1 MSPWDTWIGIIV
13 HRRFK
18 LRWIFKAECYL
29 LFFFW
34 GFFPRGL
41 GKIFSFVMRPA
52 GKINPPWATLEQS
65 FECQTGT
72 LVICPELLGFVSF
85 PFQTPPSWAIPTL
98 SLIHKAQSDSFL
110 LCCFGGGRKQ
120 KLHQVPLC
128 FGMIFLN
135 KNLPWISFLLI
146 PGTKQR
152 FSLSFFPFFSS
163 SDVGLWLVLCWS
175 SLSSICGLL
184 EGNIN
189 YLTCN
194 DVINSYLARCLLINL
209 GREGP
214 RLTRFPAALAVLLVL
229 YL

>member
-1 MSPWDTWIGIIV
+1 MLPAVFLLGIFFGGVWTRSSHLWCDLQEKSTHPERLWSRVLNVRLV
-13 HRRFK
+13 HLSF
-18 LRWIFKAECYL
+18 AQNY
-29 LFFFW
+29 W
-34 GFFPRGL
+34 GFFPFLSRRHRVGRLQPCLWFIKHNQFIFFSVAL
-41 GKIFSFVMRPA
+41 GGENKNSIKSHFALAWF
-52 GKINPPWATLEQS
+52 
-65 FECQTGT
+65 
-72 LVICPELLGFVSF
+72 
-85 PFQTPPSWAIPTL
+85 
-98 SLIHKAQSDSFL
+98 SLI
-110 LCCFGGGRKQ
+110 
-120 KLHQVPLC
+120 
-128 FGMIFLN
+128 

-229 YL
+229 

>member
-41 GKIFSFVMRPA
+41 GKIFSFVMQPA

-72 LVICPELLGFVSF
+72 LVICPDYWGLF
-85 PFQTPPSWAIPTL
+85 PFL
-98 SLIHKAQSDSFL
+98 SRRHRVGQFQPCLWFIKHNQILFFSVAL
-110 LCCFGGGRKQ
+110 GGRKQ